1 MSDDDVATQVA
12 RMDGEGGAPAT
23 GEAASIGNPLFDPEA
38 EVRETERLV
47 IFDTTLRDGEQS
59 PGVSLNVDDKLAIAR
74 QLARL
79 NVDII
84 EAGFPIAS
92 EGDFAAV
99 KAIAEQIDGP
109 IITGLSRVWPD
120 DVKRCAEALKP
131 ARRARIHVFVGTSPI
146 HRQFQL
152 RMSQKEVYD
161 RAVEMTALAKTFRED
176 VEFSPMDASR
186 TEPEFL
192 AEVVAGTIE
201 AGATTINLP
210 DTVGYATPE
219 EWGRLIE
226 WLKVKVPRLNEVV
239 ISVHCHNDLGL
250 ATANSMASIR
260 AGARQI
266 EVCVNGIG
274 ERAGNAALEEVAM
287 TTQLHPEVFGVRTNL
302 DHSQL
307 YRTSRL
313 VSQLTG
319 MLVQPNRAV
328 VGANAF
334 AHHSGI
340 HQDGVLKNR
349 STFEIMNAAD
359 VGSGSSLVLGKLS
372 GRHALRARL
381 EELGYQLNDQELKAA
396 FVRFKELADK
406 KKEVGDRDLEAIV
419 ADEARIA
426 SETFRLDHIQV
437 SSGTGIRPTA
447 TVRLEMAGGR
457 MEEAVSTGDGPVDAA
472 FRAINSLVDVPN
484 ELEEFAVQA
493 VTEGI
498 DAVGEVS
505 VRVRDGEALVSGHA
519 ADTDII
525 VAAARAYIHAL
536 NKLVS
541 GGGRPRLTPENM
553 GAAEASAGSA
563 VPAAPAPAGAG

>member
-447 TVRLEMAGGR
+447 TVRLEMAGRR